1 MGNPGQPWLPGW
13 SPRRASR
20 ADHDFE
26 GMNMRQAGGLQR
38 AARSTAA
45 RDSTGRR
52 GGPCS
57 IAIVL
62 MLAGALALVG
72 ACSASAIVIH
82 IAGGR
87 TVSYTPA
94 PGHAPVVAPAPFDS
108 IFHNLDY
115 NGGPIM
121 GSNTNYT
128 FYWAP
133 AGSPA
138 YPADYRPGL
147 DQFFTDL
154 AHDSGGHEN
163 ADSVSTQY
171 NDAAGEV
178 ASYNSQF
185 AGAIVDTNPYPA
197 NGCGYAAICLTDAQI
212 RAELTGYVKAHG
224 LPADLAHEYFVLTP
238 PGVESCLEGSICS
251 AGTSSPAF
259 CAYHGAINLE
269 GGAGSIVYSNDPY
282 VAGGVCDDKNHPNN
296 TTADATISGGLSH
309 EHNESLTDPEPNNAW
324 TDWPGG
330 PSSGY
335 EIGDKCRTFSE
346 ASEFGPALGTA
357 PDGAKYNQ
365 LINGHEYWYQQEWS
379 NQGRTCL
386 QRFTFKGEAAKAA
399 FTTTA
404 KGELATFDAS
414 ASTAPG
420 GVAHYEWQLNAAGSG
435 STPIESASP
444 TLAYE
449 FPTLGSYDVAL
460 TVFAAD
466 GTSVGTA
473 RVVNLA
479 AIAREEE
486 EKKEEEKEG
495 PVPTVA
501 KVAPKKGAVTGG
513 TSVTITGKNLT
524 GATAVHFG
532 AAAAVSYV
540 VNSATTITAVAPASA
555 AGAVDVTVTTAGGTS
570 ATSTKD
576 RFKSGPPI
584 ITAISPPTGP
594 KAGGTTVTVTGAGFA
609 PGTAGTT
616 FKVGKVT
623 VAASCASITE
633 CTLTTPAGKVGAVD
647 VVASV
652 GKLNSA
658 KGAADRF
665 TYQ

>member
-1 MGNPGQPWLPGW
+1 MRPATGHPRATGSG
-13 SPRRASR
+13 SPARRVPR
-20 ADHDFE
+20 PI
-26 GMNMRQAGGLQR
+26 LI
-38 AARSTAA
+38 AALLGALLA
-45 RDSTGRR
+45 
-52 GGPCS
+52 
-57 IAIVL
+57 
-62 MLAGALALVG
+62 LAGAA
-72 ACSASAIVIH
+72 SASAIVIH
-82 IAGGR
+82 ISEGR
-87 TVSYTPA
+87 TVSYAPA
-94 PGHAPVVAPAPFDS
+94 PGHAPAVAPSPLDS

-121 GSNTNYT
+121 PSNTNYT

-147 DQFFTDL
+147 DGFFTDL

-178 ASYNSQF
+178 AAYNSHF
-185 AGAIVDTNPYPA
+185 AGAILDTNPYPA
-197 NGCGYAAICLTDAQI
+197 SGCGYAAICLTDAQI
-212 RAELTGYVKAHG
+212 RVELTSYVKAHG
-224 LPADLAHEYFVLTP
+224 LPADLAHEYFLLTP

-251 AGTSSPAF
+251 AGTSSPRY
-259 CAYHGAINLE
+259 CAYHGAIKLE
-269 GGAGSIVYSNDPY
+269 GGPGTVVYANDPY
-282 VAGGVCDDKNHPNN
+282 VAGGICDDRNHPNN

-335 EIGDKCRTFSE
+335 ENGDKCRTFSE

-357 PDGAKYNQ
+357 PDGARYNQ
-365 LINGHEYWYQQEWS
+365 VINGHEYWYQQEWS

-399 FTTTA
+399 FTTAA
-404 KGELATFDAS
+404 KGEVATFNAS

-420 GVAHYEWQLNAAGSG
+420 GVAHYEWQLNATATG

-444 TLAYE
+444 TLTYE
-449 FPTLGSYDVAL
+449 FPTLGTYDVAL

-479 AIAREEE
+479 TIEKEEE
-486 EKKEEEKEG
+486 ERREGEKT
-495 PVPTVA
+495 PVVA
-501 KVAPKKGAVTGG
+501 KVSPSKGAVTGG
-513 TSVTITGKNLT
+513 TSVTITGTNLK

-532 AAAAVSYV
+532 VAVAAGYV
-540 VNSATTITAVAPASA
+540 VNSATKITAVAPASA
-555 AGAVDVTVTTAGGTS
+555 AGTVDVTVTTAGGTS

-576 RFKSGPPI
+576 HFKFAPPI
-584 ITAISPPTGP
+584 VTALSPATGP

-616 FKVGKVT
+616 FKMGKVT
-623 VAASCASITE
+623 VAANCASSTE

-652 GKLNSA
+652 SKLNSA
-658 KGAADRF
+658 KSPADRF

>member
-1 MGNPGQPWLPGW
+1 MKQATGHLGATG
-13 SPRRASR
+13 SGSRSRRAPR
-20 ADHDFE
+20 PI
-26 GMNMRQAGGLQR
+26 LI
-38 AARSTAA
+38 AA
-45 RDSTGRR
+45 
-52 GGPCS
+52 
-57 IAIVL
+57 L
-62 MLAGALALVG
+62 LGALLAL
-72 ACSASAIVIH
+72 ASASSASAIVIH
-82 IAGGR
+82 ISEGR

-94 PGHAPVVAPAPFDS
+94 PGHAAAALAPAPLDS

-121 GSNTNYT
+121 PSNTNYT

-178 ASYNSQF
+178 ASYNSHF
-185 AGAIVDTNPYPA
+185 AGAIVDNNPYPA
-197 NGCGYAAICLTDAQI
+197 SGCGYAATCLTDAQI
-212 RAELTGYVKAHG
+212 RAELTSYVKAHG

-259 CAYHGAINLE
+259 CAYHGAIKLE
-269 GGAGSIVYSNDPY
+269 GGAGPIVYSNDPY
-282 VAGGVCDDKNHPNN
+282 VAGGICDDKNHPNN

-346 ASEFGPALGTA
+346 ASEFGPPLGTA

-365 LINGHEYWYQQEWS
+365 VINGHEYWYQQEWS

-399 FTTTA
+399 FTTTS
-404 KGELATFDAS
+404 KGEVATFDAS

-420 GVAHYEWQLNAAGSG
+420 GVAYYEWQLNAAATG
-435 STPIESASP
+435 STPIESTSP
-444 TLAYE
+444 TLTYE
-449 FPTLGSYDVAL
+449 FPTLGTYDVAL

-466 GTSVGTA
+466 GTSIGTA
-473 RVVNLA
+473 HVVNLA
-479 AIAREEE
+479 TIEKEEE
-486 EKKEEEKEG
+486 ERKEKEG
-495 PVPTVA
+495 VAPTVA
-501 KVAPKKGAVTGG
+501 KVSPRKGAVTGG

-532 AAAAVSYV
+532 GALAAGYV
-540 VNSATTITAVAPASA
+540 VNSARKITAVAPASA
-555 AGAVDVTVTTAGGTS
+555 AGTVDVTVTTAGGTS

-576 RFKSGPPI
+576 RFKFGPLI
-584 ITAISPPTGP
+584 ITAISPATGP

-609 PGTAGTT
+609 PGTAGTM

-623 VAASCASITE
+623 VAASCASSTE

-652 GKLNSA
+652 SKLKSA
-658 KGAADRF
+658 KSPADRF